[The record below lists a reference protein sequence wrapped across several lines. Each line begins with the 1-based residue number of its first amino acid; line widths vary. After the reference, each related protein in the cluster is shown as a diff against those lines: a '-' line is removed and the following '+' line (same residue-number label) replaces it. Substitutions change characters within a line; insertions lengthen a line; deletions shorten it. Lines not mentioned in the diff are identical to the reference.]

1 MTNDSM
7 PSTDSRTT
15 WTFEVEGSGVPDGY
29 YTPKEDWDKPDRV
42 AYWLACALWDFGV
55 VNGNRDAVTDRLS
68 ERLTPQ
74 IAQITGVSSWNEG
87 RTTVTVLRLPAGA
100 EETPESMAARQ
111 RVRQRQRQR
120 ITENGR

>member
-29 YTPKEDWDKPDRV
+29 YTPKEDWDRPDRV

-68 ERLTPQ
+68 ERFTPQ

-87 RTTVTVLRLPAGA
+87 RSTVTVLRLPAGA
-100 EETPESMAARQ
+100 EETPESMAARR
-111 RVRQRQRQR
+111 RVRQRQRKR
-120 ITENGR
+120 LAENGR